1 MLLLI
6 AACLLVGCGKS
17 AEDGAAKTVQAVTNS
32 IGMRLNLLP
41 GGTFAMGGPVH
52 EVTLSQP
59 FYMGLH
65 EVTQEQYERV
75 MGTNPS
81 EFKGRS
87 NPVEQVSWGE
97 AVVFCRKLSA
107 LPEEKLAGRVYR
119 LPTEAEWEYA
129 CRAGTTTQYSFGDN
143 ASGLSAYAWFSANS
157 AFPRTTHPVGK
168 KGANGW
174 GLYDMHGN
182 VWEWCSDW
190 YGDYPS
196 GAATDPRGPTSGSR
210 RVYRGGGWIS
220 SARVCRSAFR
230 YYDTPHP
237 LLSSLGFRLVMIP
250 SGAGELSSINTDVN
264 LQSAT
269 IPTQSVPAASGREVG
284 NSTESIVTNSIGVQ
298 LKLLPGGTFFMGD
311 VSRAREVRL
320 TEAFHIGTYETTQEQ
335 YELVMGNNPSKF
347 RGPNKPVETVS
358 WDEAVEFCRRLTGL
372 PAETA
377 AGRVY
382 RLPTE
387 AEWGY
392 ACRAGTTTQYSFGD
406 DKTQLREY
414 AWVAGYAGNSTH
426 PIGEQKPNAWGLY
439 DMHGNV
445 SEWCQDPSGAV
456 TDPTG
461 PTSGSPRVYRGGG
474 WISGAGNCRSW
485 LRAINVPDARSDYLG
500 FRVVLIPSVAGG
512 AR

>member
-129 CRAGTTTQYSFGDN
+129 CRAGTTTQYSFGD
-143 ASGLSAYAWFSANS
+143 
-157 AFPRTTHPVGK
+157 
-168 KGANGW
+168 
-174 GLYDMHGN
+174 
-182 VWEWCSDW
+182 
-190 YGDYPS
+190 
-196 GAATDPRGPTSGSR
+196 
-210 RVYRGGGWIS
+210 
-220 SARVCRSAFR
+220 
-230 YYDTPHP
+230 
-237 LLSSLGFRLVMIP
+237 
-250 SGAGELSSINTDVN
+250 
-264 LQSAT
+264 
-269 IPTQSVPAASGREVG
+269 
-284 NSTESIVTNSIGVQ
+284 
-298 LKLLPGGTFFMGD
+298 
-311 VSRAREVRL
+311 
-320 TEAFHIGTYETTQEQ
+320 
-335 YELVMGNNPSKF
+335 
-347 RGPNKPVETVS
+347 
-358 WDEAVEFCRRLTGL
+358 
-372 PAETA
+372 
-377 AGRVY
+377 
-382 RLPTE
+382 
-387 AEWGY
+387 
-392 ACRAGTTTQYSFGD
+392 